1 MRQRR
6 PDWTRYITS
15 DPRVLKGTP
24 VIQGTRVPVRVL
36 VGSLAG
42 GMSVEE
48 VCEEYRVKPEQVNAA
63 LGYAAEVMAEEHV
76 YALAR

>member
-1 MRQRR
+1 
-6 PDWTRYITS
+6 
-15 DPRVLKGTP
+15 
-24 VIQGTRVPVRVL
+24 
-36 VGSLAG
+36 
-42 GMSVEE
+42 MSVEE